1 MFVFPFSATTTTT
14 VTAVLD
20 LDSPGSCCTELLHL
34 LHVCSGT
41 RLKLRGSDSE
51 SAVKIRAGAR
61 MHLLGVQE
69 RKPDSHQQVRS
80 EVRCNSSASPL
91 FRIERK
97 LARRSGR
104 CDLLLSSCPPSSSL
118 ATTSA
123 RLQISILRNCPTSW
137 LLQMRRL
144 DRQQTPDT
152 GLE

>member
-34 LHVCSGT
+34 LHVCNET

-51 SAVKIRAGAR
+51 SAVKMRAGAR
-61 MHLLGVQE
+61 IHLLGVQE

-104 CDLLLSSCPPSSSL
+104 CDLLLSSILQPGDNLRSSPDLNPPKLSNLMIASNEE
-118 ATTSA
+118 T
-123 RLQISILRNCPTSW
+123 
-137 LLQMRRL
+137 
-144 DRQQTPDT
+144 RQTADT
-152 GLE
+152 RHGP